1 MNRKILLSVLLKK
14 ILSILALFSSL
25 SVNAQMTVTLSKLKN
40 TSWKIVSGVQ
50 NSENDLYSFSDRNLY
65 WYMLSG
71 NSKRKIFSYNFYLTN
86 TLPTKYDSSKVGN
99 SNKGCY
105 IVEYNPVMDEF
116 IYYIIKT
123 FDLSTGTMVL
133 LPRSW
138 EEPIGGMAKEIKYKL
153 VK

>member
-40 TSWKIVSGVQ
+40 TSWNIERNGKIDA
-50 NSENDLYSFSDRNLY
+50 EDIYSFGSDKIL
-65 WYMLSG
+65 WYSVTE
-71 NSKRKIFSYNFYLTN
+71 NSKDLRFTYNYYLTT
-86 TLPTKYDSSKVGN
+86 TLPKKYDSSLVGKN
-99 SNKGCY
+99 TKGCY
-105 IVEYNPVMDEF
+105 IVRYNPVMDEF

>member
-1 MNRKILLSVLLKK
+1 MKKYIL
-14 ILSILALFSSL
+14 IIALISSL
-25 SVNAQMTVTLSKLKN
+25 SLSAQKTINLSQLKN
-40 TSWKIVSGVQ
+40 TSWKIERNGKIDP
-50 NSENDLYSFSDRNLY
+50 EDMYTFCGEKILWYSFL
-65 WYMLSG
+65 G
-71 NSKRKIFSYNFYLTN
+71 TSKELRFTYKYYLTS

-99 SNKGCY
+99 STKGCY
-105 IVEYNPVMDEF
+105 IVEYNPKMDEF